1 MWGDGLRCFK
11 LFLISALSAI
21 SHHSEWVRNA
31 DIGRCS
37 YRLNLDSCPTTRSSL
52 RLVSVLLGHNPPAQM
67 KCWYRVIRLKVALTF
82 ADMDSSF
89 KSISINRAFNLYNAV
104 TTILWITDSVS
115 CINYFFLHLLMGYFW
130 AFKELWSFWALLPSL
145 LNHTAHCPWN
155 TWGQVWFQRPLLE
168 SVILRN
174 FAPMRSTWNKEGT
187 FEDKGACKDF
197 KITAARLSNMS
208 HTSNAQVFISFPLL
222 KWNYL
227 IW

>member
-1 MWGDGLRCFK
+1 MKVTPRYTLFTLFILYETALHCLKVSMYKYCLYVLFTLEWAIPLILSWLLEHLRCFK

-21 SHHSEWVRNA
+21 SHHSEWVWNA

-37 YRLNLDSCPTTRSSL
+37 YRLNLGSCPTTRSSL

-115 CINYFFLHLLMGYFW
+115 CINYFFFIFW
-130 AFKELWSFWALLPSL
+130 WDIFELSK
-145 LNHTAHCPWN
+145 
-155 TWGQVWFQRPLLE
+155 
-168 SVILRN
+168 N
-174 FAPMRSTWNKEGT
+174 FGPFGL
-187 FEDKGACKDF
+187 FF
-197 KITAARLSNMS
+197 
-208 HTSNAQVFISFPLL
+208 HH
-222 KWNYL
+222 Y
-227 IW
+227 